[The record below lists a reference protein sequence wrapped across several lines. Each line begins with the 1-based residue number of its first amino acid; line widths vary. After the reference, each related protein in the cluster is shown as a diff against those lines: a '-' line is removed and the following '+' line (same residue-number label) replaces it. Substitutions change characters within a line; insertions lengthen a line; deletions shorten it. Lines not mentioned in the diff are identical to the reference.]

1 MLLNKQCF
9 TTIVLKATALSTI
22 LLGFKIQNLK
32 FKNSKILISAS
43 LERSAKAVQ
52 RFKI

>member
-22 LLGFKIQNLK
+22 LLRFKIQNLK
-32 FKNSKILISAS
+32 FKNSKIQ
-43 LERSAKAVQ
+43 K
-52 RFKI
+52 FKDSYLGKPRTIG